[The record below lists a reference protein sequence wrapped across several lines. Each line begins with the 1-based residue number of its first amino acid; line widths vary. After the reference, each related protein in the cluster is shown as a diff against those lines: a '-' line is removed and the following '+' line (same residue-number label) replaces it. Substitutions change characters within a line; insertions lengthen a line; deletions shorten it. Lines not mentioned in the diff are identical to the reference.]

1 MRINFRAVVVVESIL
16 IVLLAVAAGA
26 LWLEEKQK
34 RSAEQSFPFLSA
46 KIHKD
51 IIEEKSFA
59 IVNFA
64 PLKSKLEQY
73 TAEENANMSIYVEN
87 LRNGA
92 YTGINERNGFLP
104 ASLNKLPLAILIMK
118 KVEEGELTMDTL
130 IKIQKSDRLDTFGT
144 LYQTP
149 AEELP
154 LRTMLEKLLQES
166 DNTAFSSL
174 LHYVSSEDIEF
185 VLNYYGLDIRLDFP
199 GEQLENRS
207 NTLSPKGMSNLFSSL
222 YFSTVLTAEDS
233 NYLLALMEHNV
244 FDIKKAAE
252 LPDEVRVSHK
262 FGEHQLED
270 AAHFHDC
277 GILYLSEKR
286 YFYCIMS
293 KDRMPERA
301 KQHTEYAVNAI
312 YQYIEWANAQ
322 YEKNVASAALP

>member
-1 MRINFRAVVVVESIL
+1 MENRVRINFRAVVVVESIL

-185 VLNYYGLDIRLDFP
+185 VLNYYGLDIRLDFH

-207 NTLSPKGMSNLFSSL
+207 NTLSPKGMSNL
-222 YFSTVLTAEDS
+222 
-233 NYLLALMEHNV
+233 
-244 FDIKKAAE
+244 
-252 LPDEVRVSHK
+252 R
-262 FGEHQLED
+262 
-270 AAHFHDC
+270 
-277 GILYLSEKR
+277 SE
-286 YFYCIMS
+286 
-293 KDRMPERA
+293 
-301 KQHTEYAVNAI
+301 
-312 YQYIEWANAQ
+312 
-322 YEKNVASAALP
+322 